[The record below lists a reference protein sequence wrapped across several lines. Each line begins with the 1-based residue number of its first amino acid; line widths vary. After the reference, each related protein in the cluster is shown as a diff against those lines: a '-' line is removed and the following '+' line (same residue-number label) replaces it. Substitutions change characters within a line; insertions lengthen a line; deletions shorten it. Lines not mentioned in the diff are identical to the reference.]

1 MAGTSDTQFSPDAAL
16 TKATLAQALYSIA
29 GNPAVE
35 TTDASFTDVDSSD
48 PAFDAI
54 VWACESGILGADNG
68 SFAPESEVN
77 MFALVGAL
85 LRSAFADSANIFRL
99 FRTLSLTFNLIK
111 SCGISNLTKA
121 VTRAHAAQI
130 LVKFSSL

>member
-1 MAGTSDTQFSPDAAL
+1 MKRTIKKAIAVLLAFVLTCGFVTCFAAEGKEYYDYGTYVL
-16 TKATLAQALYSIA
+16 L
-29 GNPAVE
+29 G
-35 TTDASFTDVDSSD
+35 
-48 PAFDAI
+48 
-54 VWACESGILGADNG
+54 ESGILGADNG

-99 FRTLSLTFNLIK
+99 VRTLSLTFNLIK
-111 SCGISNLTKA
+111 SCGIFNLTNA
-121 VTRAHAAQI
+121 VSRAHAAQI

>member
-1 MAGTSDTQFSPDAAL
+1 M
-16 TKATLAQALYSIA
+16 TKASLAQALYSIA

-35 TTDASFTDVDSSD
+35 TTDAAFTDVDSSD

-54 VWACESGILGADNG
+54 VWACDSGILGADKG
-68 SFAPESEVN
+68 SFAPESEIN
-77 MFALVGAL
+77 TFSLVGAL

-99 FRTLSLTFNLIK
+99 VRTLNLAFNLIK
-111 SCGISNLTKA
+111 SCGFFNLAKTL
-121 VTRAHAAQI
+121 TRAQAAQI